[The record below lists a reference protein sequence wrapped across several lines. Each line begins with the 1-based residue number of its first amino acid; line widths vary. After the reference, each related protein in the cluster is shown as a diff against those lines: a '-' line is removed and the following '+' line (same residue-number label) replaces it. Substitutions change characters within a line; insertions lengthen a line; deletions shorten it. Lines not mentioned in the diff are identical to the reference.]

1 MESTIFEF
9 RAPEKEGKCKARVSV
24 TFETPFGELTISG
37 FAVFKGDGEDPWV
50 SYPSTPY
57 EKEGEKRWYTF
68 VELPRVARRRFEAQL
83 VKEYR
88 AWLEREGV
96 PF

>member
-1 MESTIFEF
+1 MQTMMFEF
-9 RAPEKEGKCKARVSV
+9 WEPENEGKCKARVSV
-24 TFETPFGELTISG
+24 TLETPVGEVTITG
-37 FAVFKGDGEDPWV
+37 FAVFQDEGKEPWV

-68 VELPRVARRRFEAQL
+68 VELPRVARRRFEVQL
-83 VKEYR
+83 LKEYC